1 MENKQ
6 DISGYHC
13 ITFPKSLYNNRFTYE
28 MLNKLYSELN
38 SITTQKIL
46 FDMSNTEFFAANLFS
61 ILGCILEELHT
72 KRLHSFTFF
81 RIDPK
86 IQNVMQRNNF
96 GNYFSIPH
104 LPDINNTTIEYRIFN
119 ATTDNLEEFEKYT
132 LNNVMNRSNMPRMS
146 AKVKKRITENILEI
160 FNNVIDHAETSNAY
174 ICGQYFVKKHKL
186 VITIT
191 DLGKTIKENVTKFLK
206 TSVDKAVQWAII
218 PGNSTK
224 SSAPG
229 GLGISILLDFLKLNK
244 GFFTL
249 ISDDEC
255 LEITNEGEQFVRLIN
270 PFPGT
275 IVSITFN
282 MKDDFSYIM
291 NSEKNEE
298 IIF

>member
-1 MENKQ
+1 MKNKQ

-13 ITFPKSLYNNRFTYE
+13 IPFPKTLDNNILTYE
-28 MLNKLYSELN
+28 ILNKLYSELN
-38 SITTQKIL
+38 NITTKKIL
-46 FDMSNTEFFAANLFS
+46 FDMSNTRFIAANLFS
-61 ILGCILEELHT
+61 ILGCILEELHS
-72 KRLHSFTFF
+72 KRLHTFTFYN
-81 RIDPK
+81 IDPK

-96 GNYFSIPH
+96 GHYFSIPH
-104 LPDINNTTIEYRIFN
+104 LQDINNTTIEYRIFK
-119 ATTDNLEEFEKYT
+119 ATTENLEEFEKYT
-132 LNNVMNRSNMPRMS
+132 LNNIMNRSNMPKMS
-146 AKVKKRITENILEI
+146 PKVKKRITENILEI

-206 TSVDKAVQWAII
+206 IPVDKAVQWAII
-218 PGNSTK
+218 SGHSTK
-224 SSAPG
+224 LSAPG
-229 GLGISILLDFLKLNK
+229 GLGISILLDFLKYNK

-255 LEITNEGEQFVRLIN
+255 LEITNEGEQFVRLTN

-275 IVSITFN
+275 TVSITFN
-282 MKDDFSYIM
+282 MEDDFSYIM